1 MTTVFKTAQSRD
13 NIRARYNQILGA
25 FPFAQKYVDTAF
37 GRTFVLENGDP
48 GKETLILLHGSCSN
62 SAFWFGEICALS
74 DRFHVF
80 AADIIGEAGNSNEN
94 RPKLNSDGYA
104 DWLREVLD
112 ALGIKKAV
120 VAGNSLGG
128 WLALKFAAKYP
139 QRVLKLILIAA
150 SGLSG
155 QSSDLLNKAQNA
167 VAQNDP
173 ITVDPALTGAS
184 ALPQEV
190 MEFINLIISGYNP
203 ITQQLPVLSD
213 GQLEKLNMPVLF
225 IAGKNDIM
233 VDTIAAAQRLGSC
246 IPGAEIHLLENTG
259 HVVLNALEYM
269 IPFLTQSS

>member
-167 VAQNDP
+167 VAQ
-173 ITVDPALTGAS
+173 
-184 ALPQEV
+184 
-190 MEFINLIISGYNP
+190 
-203 ITQQLPVLSD
+203 
-213 GQLEKLNMPVLF
+213 
-225 IAGKNDIM
+225 
-233 VDTIAAAQRLGSC
+233 
-246 IPGAEIHLLENTG
+246 
-259 HVVLNALEYM
+259 M
-269 IPFLTQSS
+269 IR

>member
-1 MTTVFKTAQSRD
+1 
-13 NIRARYNQILGA
+13 
-25 FPFAQKYVDTAF
+25 
-37 GRTFVLENGDP
+37 
-48 GKETLILLHGSCSN
+48 
-62 SAFWFGEICALS
+62 
-74 DRFHVF
+74 
-80 AADIIGEAGNSNEN
+80 
-94 RPKLNSDGYA
+94 
-104 DWLREVLD
+104 
-112 ALGIKKAV
+112 
-120 VAGNSLGG
+120 
-128 WLALKFAAKYP
+128 
-139 QRVLKLILIAA
+139 
-150 SGLSG
+150 
-155 QSSDLLNKAQNA
+155 
-167 VAQNDP
+167 
-173 ITVDPALTGAS
+173 VDPALTGAS